1 MALDVGGRRIGVAV
15 SDETRLIATPVGYV
29 ERGRGDR
36 AELRRL
42 IARWQVER
50 LVVGLPTSLS
60 GREGPQAA
68 EVRAYADRLAAD
80 LALPLDYFDA
90 GLTPAIA
97 EKALVAGGAKRA
109 RRREQ
114 IDAAAAAVIL
124 QDYLD
129 TARHRRQRQAES
141 GHRGAAAGRAE
152 AEAADAD
159 GILRAA
165 PRDPGTGSVEEGT

>member
-29 ERGRGDR
+29 ERDTRHRRDR
-36 AELRRL
+36 AELRDL

-68 EVRAYADRLAAD
+68 EVRAYADNLAND
-80 LALPLDYFDA
+80 LDVPLDYWDER
-90 GLTPAIA
+90 LTTAIA
-97 EKALVAGGAKRA
+97 ERALIAAGARRA
-109 RRREQ
+109 ARREQ
-114 IDAAAAAVIL
+114 IDATAAAVIL

-129 TARHRRQRQAES
+129 AARLRQERSKSHA
-141 GHRGAAAGRAE
+141 RPPAGAG
-152 AEAADAD
+152 
-159 GILRAA
+159 
-165 PRDPGTGSVEEGT
+165 